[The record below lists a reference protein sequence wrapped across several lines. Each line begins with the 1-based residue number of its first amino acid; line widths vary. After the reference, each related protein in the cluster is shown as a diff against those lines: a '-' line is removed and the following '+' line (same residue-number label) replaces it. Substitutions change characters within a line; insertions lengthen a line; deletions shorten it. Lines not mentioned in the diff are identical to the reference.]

1 MKKADARQWTLRLA
15 GVTGMALFASFFV
28 LTYHRPEWVEN
39 FAADY
44 LEAQVAGK
52 VDDTIDALGP
62 PHGDDALSR
71 YAAQLYR
78 QNEDQLSSLR
88 QQLKAEARRQ
98 LEICIPQIRAL
109 STEQREMI
117 AQWVDAGATLSI
129 GSLTLDNS
137 RLFAF
142 IQSGYLA
149 VVADLQRDIRV
160 FAASNFAAFL
170 MLVLVSLLKSE
181 HTRALFVPG
190 VLLAV
195 STLLCAWLYVFEQN
209 WLLTIIHG
217 DYLGFAYAAWLGG
230 VFLLLC
236 DVWLNRARITLRI
249 VESIASAAG
258 SILSS
263 LTPS

>member
-1 MKKADARQWTLRLA
+1 MNKPDARQRTLRLA
-15 GVTGMALFASFFV
+15 GIAGATLFAAFFA
-28 LTYHRPEWVEN
+28 LTYHRPEWVED

-44 LEAQVAGK
+44 LEAKVAGK
-52 VDDTIDALGP
+52 LDDTIDAMAAP
-62 PHGDDALSR
+62 AGDDALSR

-78 QNEDQLSSLR
+78 QNETQVSGLR
-88 QQLKAEARRQ
+88 RLLKAEVREQ
-98 LEICIPQIRAL
+98 LEICIPQIREL
-109 STEQREMI
+109 SAEQRARI
-117 AQWVDAGATLSI
+117 AQWVEDGATLSI

-137 RLFAF
+137 RLVAI

-160 FAASNFAAFL
+160 FTASNAVAFL
-170 MLVLVSLLKSE
+170 LLVLVSFLRPE

-190 VLLAV
+190 VLLAI

-217 DYLGFAYAAWLGG
+217 DYLGLAYTGWLGV

-236 DVWLNRARITLRI
+236 DVWLNRARITIRI
-249 VESIASAAG
+249 VESVASAAG
-258 SILSS
+258 AIVSS
-263 LTPS
+263 MLPS